1 MIESLY
7 IHIPFCSY
15 KCPYC
20 DFVSFTSSFIS
31 HQEYL
36 HLLLRELDLYK
47 EESFCL
53 KTLYLGGGT
62 PSLIDPSLYKAFLK
76 ELLPLV
82 DTTKLEELTI
92 ECNPETYREEEFR
105 KMADLGINRVS
116 VGVQSFTER
125 GLKAL
130 GRKHTVE
137 DSIDCIISAFKAGIE
152 NISVDIIYAYPNQT
166 LEDLKE
172 ELRVLMDLP
181 IKHVS
186 CYLLTPYED
195 TLFGKLFSEEKLQL
209 PDSDQIADMYFFWVN
224 ELKSLGFEHYEIS
237 NFALPGYECKHNLS
251 YWLGKEFLG
260 LGVSAWSYIKNV
272 RFGNTKNMKE
282 YIQSIKEGKKPI
294 EYREVLEGESL
305 LKDILFTRLR
315 TKWGI
320 PKEYA
325 YLIPEELLEF
335 FESTEDG
342 IRLKEEGML
351 LINEILLRIKYHAL
365 PH

>member
-1 MIESLY
+1 
-7 IHIPFCSY
+7 
-15 KCPYC
+15 
-20 DFVSFTSSFIS
+20 
-31 HQEYL
+31 
-36 HLLLRELDLYK
+36 
-47 EESFCL
+47 
-53 KTLYLGGGT
+53 
-62 PSLIDPSLYKAFLK
+62 
-76 ELLPLV
+76 
-82 DTTKLEELTI
+82 
-92 ECNPETYREEEFR
+92 
-105 KMADLGINRVS
+105 
-116 VGVQSFTER
+116 
-125 GLKAL
+125 
-130 GRKHTVE
+130 
-137 DSIDCIISAFKAGIE
+137 
-152 NISVDIIYAYPNQT
+152 
-166 LEDLKE
+166 
-172 ELRVLMDLP
+172 
-181 IKHVS
+181 
-186 CYLLTPYED
+186 
-195 TLFGKLFSEEKLQL
+195 FGKLFSEEKLQL

-325 YLIPEELLEF
+325 HLIPEELLEF

>member
-20 DFVSFTSSFIS
+20 DFVSFTSSLIS

-36 HLLLRELDLYK
+36 QLLIKELGLYK

-62 PSLIDPSLYKAFLK
+62 PSLIDPSLYETFLK
-76 ELLPLV
+76 DLSLLV
-82 DTTKLEELTI
+82 DTARLEEFTI
-92 ECNPETYREEEFR
+92 ECNPETYREEEF
-105 KMADLGINRVS
+105 KQIADLGINRVS

-125 GLKAL
+125 GLKVL
-130 GRKHTVE
+130 GRKHTVK
-137 DSIDCIISAFKAGIE
+137 DSIDCIRSAFKAGIE

-166 LEDLKE
+166 LKDLKE
-172 ELRVLMDLP
+172 ELKVLMDLP
-181 IKHVS
+181 IKHLS

-195 TLFGKLFSEEKLQL
+195 TLFGRLFSEEKLKL
-209 PDSDQIADMYFFWVN
+209 PDSDQVADMYLFWVN
-224 ELKSLGFEHYEIS
+224 ELQSLGFEHYEIS

-251 YWLGKEFLG
+251 YWLGREFLG
-260 LGVSAWSYIKNV
+260 LGVSAWSYVKNV
-272 RFGNTKNMKE
+272 RFGNTKNMRE
-282 YIQSIKEGKKPI
+282 YAQSIKEGRKPV
-294 EYREVLEGESL
+294 EYKEVLEGKSL
-305 LKDILFTRLR
+305 LKDILFIRLR

-325 YLIPEELLEF
+325 HLIPEELLEF
-335 FESTEDG
+335 FKSVEDG

-365 PH
+365 PY